1 MLKTKKK
8 ESRMGASYSLKKE
21 FSLIPGYLLLV
32 TWVGF
37 TAVIL
42 IWVVAPV
49 SPHPADIFKGTIF
62 DSSSGILLKTTL
74 GHGFLR
80 MCQ

>member
-42 IWVVAPV
+42 IWVVAA
-49 SPHPADIFKGTIF
+49 SLST
-62 DSSSGILLKTTL
+62 
-74 GHGFLR
+74 R
-80 MCQ
+80 

>member
-21 FSLIPGYLLLV
+21 LSLIPGYLLLV

-42 IWVVAPV
+42 IWVVAA
-49 SPHPADIFKGTIF
+49 SLSTPADIFKGTIF
-62 DSSSGILLKTTL
+62 EFSSGI
-74 GHGFLR
+74 HFENYSR
-80 MCQ
+80 A